1 MNKLGQAER
10 AAWGDFPK
18 VIRNGDLG
26 DLSKEPEY
34 QAAKQGDMEAALNL
48 VDRLVSDETVSQ
60 IKELIGGETPRVL
73 PVLAAEAAGNNK
85 IPLAFAEVLADR
97 LGLAVE
103 TGIVQAEKV
112 NRTDSGADHRLAF
125 NPSFLGDVSVG
136 QKYLIVDDTLT
147 MGGTLASLRGY
158 VENRGGNVM
167 AASVMTAHQGAVDMA
182 VKPKMLAAIEAKHG
196 SAMDS
201 FWKENFGHGIDKLT
215 QGEAG
220 HLKSAASVDAIRDR
234 IAAARH
240 GAIERLDA
248 SRTQAPS
255 PGTQS
260 VSAPDQDGLYE
271 STQELERQQQ
281 ALLEAAPVE
290 QSYQESLATYVQ
302 AKHDQVERIEDKIE
316 NLIDQQQ
323 ARLQQTLASQP
334 GVFSRSGTK
343 AAWQTQQM
351 QQQARLQSL
360 HGRLEAVR
368 EIKDGMGI
376 HAPKIEEL
384 ATRKLRGKEPGL
396 ASEFDEMQEAQ
407 RRHQALL
414 RKQEQER
421 KQKLQQEQQQQ
432 QQLGRGHRLGLSQQ
446 R

>member
-60 IKELIGGETPRVL
+60 IKELIGDETPRIL

-97 LGLAVE
+97 LGLTVE
-103 TGIVQAEKV
+103 TGIIQAEKV
-112 NRTDSGADHRLAF
+112 NRTNSGADHRLAF
-125 NPSFLGDVSVG
+125 NPSFLGDVAAG
-136 QKYLIVDDTLT
+136 QKYLVVDDTLT

-158 VENRGGNVM
+158 VENRGGSVM

-196 SAMDS
+196 KEMDS

-248 SRTQAPS
+248 SRTQTPP

-260 VSAPDQDGLYE
+260 VSAADQDGLYE
-271 STQELERQQQ
+271 SAQELERQQQ

-290 QSYQESLATYVQ
+290 QSYQETLSTYVQ

-323 ARLQQTLASQP
+323 ARLQQTLTNQP
-334 GVFSRSGTK
+334 GLFSRSGTK

-351 QQQARLQSL
+351 KQQARLQSL

-384 ATRKLRGKEPGL
+384 ATRKLRAQEPGL

-407 RRHQALL
+407 RRYQAML
-414 RKQEQER
+414 RRQEQER

-432 QQLGRGHRLGLSQQ
+432 LGRALRLGLSQQ

>member
-34 QAAKQGDMEAALNL
+34 RAAKQGDMEAALNL
-48 VDRLVSDETVSQ
+48 VDRLLSDETVSQ
-60 IKELIGGETPRVL
+60 IKELIGDEKPRVL
-73 PVLAAEAAGNNK
+73 PVLAAEASGNNK
-85 IPLAFAEVLADR
+85 IPLMFAEVLADR

-112 NRTDSGADHRLAF
+112 HRTDSGADHRLAF
-125 NPSFLGDVSVG
+125 NPSFLGDVTAG

-158 VENRGGNVM
+158 VENRGGSVV

-196 SAMDS
+196 NAMDS

-240 GAIERLDA
+240 GASERLGA
-248 SRTQAPS
+248 SGTQTPP

-260 VSAPDQDGLYE
+260 VSAIEQDGLYE
-271 STQELERQQQ
+271 SAQELERQQQ

-334 GVFSRSGTK
+334 GMFSRAGTK
-343 AAWQTQQM
+343 AAWQAQQM

-384 ATRKLRGKEPGL
+384 ATRKLRAQEPGL

-432 QQLGRGHRLGLSQQ
+432 QLGRALRLGLSQQ

>member
-60 IKELIGGETPRVL
+60 LKELIGDETPRIL
-73 PVLAAEAAGNNK
+73 PVLAAEEAGNNK

-97 LGLAVE
+97 LGLTVE

-112 NRTDSGADHRLAF
+112 NRTNSGADHRLAF
-125 NPSFLGDVSVG
+125 NPSFLGDVTAG
-136 QKYLIVDDTLT
+136 QKYLVVDDTLT

-158 VENRGGNVM
+158 VENRGGSVM

-196 SAMDS
+196 KEMDS

-248 SRTQAPS
+248 SRTQTPP

-260 VSAPDQDGLYE
+260 VNAADQDGLYE
-271 STQELERQQQ
+271 SAQELERQQQ

-290 QSYQESLATYVQ
+290 QSYQETLSTYVQ

-323 ARLQQTLASQP
+323 ARLQQTLTNQP
-334 GVFSRSGTK
+334 GLFSRSGTK

-351 QQQARLQSL
+351 KQQARLQSL

-384 ATRKLRGKEPGL
+384 ATRKLRAKEPGL

-407 RRHQALL
+407 RRYQAML
-414 RKQEQER
+414 RRQEQER

-432 QQLGRGHRLGLSQQ
+432 LGRALRLGLSQQ

>member
-1 MNKLGQAER
+1 MNKLGQTER

-60 IKELIGGETPRVL
+60 IKELIGDETPRIL

-97 LGLAVE
+97 LGLTVE

-112 NRTDSGADHRLAF
+112 NRTNSGADHRLAF
-125 NPSFLGDVSVG
+125 NPSFLGDVTAG
-136 QKYLIVDDTLT
+136 QKYLVVDDTLT

-158 VENRGGNVM
+158 VENRGGSVM

-196 SAMDS
+196 KEMDS

-248 SRTQAPS
+248 SRTQTPP

-260 VSAPDQDGLYE
+260 VSAADQDGLYE
-271 STQELERQQQ
+271 SAQELERQQQ

-290 QSYQESLATYVQ
+290 QSYQETLSTYVQ
-302 AKHDQVERIEDKIE
+302 AKHDQVERIEGKIE

-323 ARLQQTLASQP
+323 ARLQQTLTNQP
-334 GVFSRSGTK
+334 GLFSRSGTK

-351 QQQARLQSL
+351 KQQARLQSL

-384 ATRKLRGKEPGL
+384 ATRKLRAQEPGL

-407 RRHQALL
+407 RRYQAML
-414 RKQEQER
+414 RRQENER

-432 QQLGRGHRLGLSQQ
+432 LGRALRLGLSQQ